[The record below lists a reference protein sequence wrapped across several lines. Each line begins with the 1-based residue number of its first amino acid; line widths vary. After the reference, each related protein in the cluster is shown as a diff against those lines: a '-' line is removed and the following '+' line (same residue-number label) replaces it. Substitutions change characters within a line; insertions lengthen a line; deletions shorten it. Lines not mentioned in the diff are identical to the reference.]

1 MSDPKVKIDPTESS
15 YLDAFRLDGQAALIT
30 GAGSERG
37 IGREIGLAYAAAGA
51 AVGLADVDEDG
62 VRDAAQTV
70 RAAGGEA
77 VPLRMDVTD
86 PGSVSA
92 AVAVFER
99 ELGPVDILVN
109 SAGISRST
117 PIWEIG
123 LEEFDL
129 IMGTNVRGGFLCLKA
144 VLPGMMQRRR
154 GRVIWLSSVA
164 GKQGGGI
171 FGTSHYAT
179 SKAAVIGLCQA
190 AARELGP
197 YGITSNAIAPGFVD
211 TGIVARSGSQELE
224 DQVRMS
230 VAGSTP
236 LRRTGTAK
244 DIACAALYLAS
255 DAAAYVTGEILD
267 VNGGSY
273 FD

>member
-1 MSDPKVKIDPTESS
+1 MSDPKAEIDPTEPD
-15 YLDAFRLDGQAALIT
+15 YLGAFRLDGRAALIT

-51 AVGLADVDEDG
+51 SVGLADVDEDG
-62 VRDAAQTV
+62 VRAAARAVQ
-70 RAAGGEA
+70 AAGGRA
-77 VPLRMDVTD
+77 MPLYMDATD

-92 AVAVFER
+92 AVAAFER
-99 ELGPVDILVN
+99 EVGPVDVLVN

-123 LEEFDL
+123 LDEFDL
-129 IMGTNVRGGFLCLKA
+129 IMGINVRGGFLCLKA
-144 VLPGMMQRRR
+144 VLPAMMRWRR
-154 GRVIWLSSVA
+154 GRILWLSSVA

-171 FGTSHYAT
+171 FGTSHYAA

-211 TGIVARSGSQELE
+211 TGIVARSSNQEVEDHVRESVVGS
-224 DQVRMS
+224 
-230 VAGSTP
+230 AP
-236 LRRTGTAK
+236 LRRVGTAK

>member
-1 MSDPKVKIDPTESS
+1 MSDPKAEIDPTEPG

-51 AVGLADVDEDG
+51 SVGLADVDENG
-62 VRDAAQTV
+62 VRAAARAVQ
-70 RAAGGEA
+70 AAGGEA
-77 VPLRMDVTD
+77 MPLHMDATD

-92 AVAVFER
+92 AVAAFER

-123 LEEFDL
+123 LDEFDL
-129 IMGTNVRGGFLCLKA
+129 IMGINVRGGFLCLKA
-144 VLPGMMQRRR
+144 VLPGMMRRRR
-154 GRVIWLSSVA
+154 GRIVWLSSVA

-171 FGTSHYAT
+171 FGTSHYAA

-211 TGIVARSGSQELE
+211 TGIVARSSSQEVE
-224 DQVRMS
+224 DKVRVS
-230 VAGSTP
+230 AAGSAP
-236 LRRTGTAK
+236 LRRVGTAK